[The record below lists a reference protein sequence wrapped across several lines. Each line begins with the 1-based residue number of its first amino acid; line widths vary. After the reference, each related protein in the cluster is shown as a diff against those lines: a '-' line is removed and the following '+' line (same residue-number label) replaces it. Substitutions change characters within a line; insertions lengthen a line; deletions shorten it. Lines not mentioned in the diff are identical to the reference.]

1 MSPLPF
7 SPDFILDLQALWEDL
22 HAHPELGFSEVRTSA
37 IVAERLRSW
46 GVDEVHT
53 GLAGTGVVGILR
65 GRTGGPRR
73 IGLRADM
80 DALPIA
86 EDSGLACASTNAGVM
101 HACGHDGHTTM
112 LLGAARHL
120 AAHRQFAGEVA
131 LIFQPAEE
139 GLGGARRMLEEGLF
153 RRFPCDEIYGLH
165 NLPQSATGRASI
177 RPGPMMAGAAF
188 FDIHLKGHGGHA
200 ARPHSATDVLVAAA
214 DLVGR
219 LQTVVS
225 RAVNPLE
232 PCVLSCTRL
241 EAGNTYNVLPE
252 KAHVAGTVRYF
263 NHPVLERVRSRME
276 QICRGIAE
284 SHQVEVA
291 LELRDAFRPLKNTPA
306 LAEVFARAATTV
318 LGDDAVDSNGP
329 MSMGSEDFA
338 DMLGEVPGAFLYLH
352 HSGAETLHSPKFRLD
367 PAVLPLGAAILAGLV
382 EQRLGGDVSLAF

>member
-1 MSPLPF
+1 MSSLPF
-7 SPDFILDLQALWEDL
+7 SPDFIAKLQALWEDL
-22 HAHPELGFSEVRTSA
+22 HAHPELGFAETRTA
-37 IVAERLRSW
+37 ALVGERLRAW

-65 GRTGGPRR
+65 GKTSGTRR

-80 DALPIA
+80 DALPIL
-86 EDSGLACASTNAGVM
+86 EDSGLACASKNAGVM

-120 AAHRQFAGEVA
+120 AANRQFAGEVV

-153 RRFPCDEIYGLH
+153 KRFPCDEIYGMH
-165 NLPQSATGRASI
+165 NLPQSVTGRASI

-188 FDIHLKGHGGHA
+188 FDIHLKGRGGHA

-232 PCVLSCTRL
+232 PCVLSCTLL

-263 NHPVLERVRSRME
+263 NREVLERVRCRME

-284 SHQVEVA
+284 SHQVEFT
-291 LELRDAFRPLKNTPA
+291 LDLRDTFRPLENTPA
-306 LAEVFARAATTV
+306 FAEAFAAAAAAV
-318 LGDDAVDSNGP
+318 LGDDAVDRNGP

-338 DMLGEVPGAFLYLH
+338 DMLAEVPGAFLYLH
-352 HSGAETLHSPKFRLD
+352 HSGPETLHSPKFRLD
-367 PAVLPLGAAILAGLV
+367 PAVLPLGVAILVRLA
-382 EQRLGGDVSLAF
+382 EQRLE

>member
-1 MSPLPF
+1 MTFLPF
-7 SPDFILDLQALWEDL
+7 SADFVAELRVLWEDL
-22 HAHPELGFSEVRTSA
+22 HAHPELGFSELRTCA
-37 IVAERLRSW
+37 LVAEKLRAW

-65 GRTGGPRR
+65 GGKPGERR

-80 DALPIA
+80 DALPIT
-86 EDSGLACASTNAGVM
+86 EDSGLDCASTNAGVM

-120 AAHRQFAGEVA
+120 AANRQFAGEVV

-165 NLPQSATGRASI
+165 NLPQSVTGRASI

-188 FDIHLKGHGGHA
+188 FDIHLKGRGGHA
-200 ARPHSATDVLVAAA
+200 ARPHSTTDVVVAAA

-241 EAGNTYNVLPE
+241 EAGNTYNVIPE

-263 NHPVLERVRSRME
+263 SRDVLERVRSRMD

-284 SHQVEVA
+284 SHQVEFS
-291 LELRDAFRPLKNTPA
+291 LELRDTFRPLENTPA
-306 LAEVFARAATTV
+306 FAEAFADAAAAV
-318 LGDDAVDSNGP
+318 LGNEAVDRNGP

-338 DMLGEVPGAFLYLH
+338 DMLADVPGAFLYLH
-352 HSGAETLHSPKFRLD
+352 HSGPETLHSPKFRLD
-367 PAVLPLGAAILAGLV
+367 PAVLPLGAAIFVQLV
-382 EQRLGGDVSLAF
+382 SQRLRQAG